1 MHADTGEPGRQRTA
15 RRHRAGTA
23 DALIAEMTVS
33 QPMLLRWLTGQMP
46 RMHSK
51 AYRWVAEMHEI
62 ADFVAED
69 PAAHELYAGAA
80 HFYEQIAEDFAGERK
95 QVDALKRFLDKAGS
109 G

>member
-1 MHADTGEPGRQRTA
+1 M
-15 RRHRAGTA
+15 RR
-23 DALIAEMTVS
+23 
-33 QPMLLRWLTGQMP
+33 PLLFNHLVG
-46 RMHSK
+46 
-51 AYRWVAEMHEI
+51 
-62 ADFVAED
+62 ED